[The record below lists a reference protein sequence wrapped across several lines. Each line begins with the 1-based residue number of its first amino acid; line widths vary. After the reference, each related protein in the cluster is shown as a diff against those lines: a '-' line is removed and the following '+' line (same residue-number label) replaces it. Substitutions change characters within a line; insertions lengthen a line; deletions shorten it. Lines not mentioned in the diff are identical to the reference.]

1 MSNQW
6 SDNLRKR
13 MEIHQEPSPEGLWE
27 DIEQAMKQ
35 NNSVKIPPKPNKL
48 LLWGKRIGAVAA
60 AVLALLFIG
69 DYLFKETPMKPIV
82 QETQVSN
89 KSKGV
94 SVSPQNNQRKLITER
109 KSNKLFFS
117 KENDAV
123 MAVTEI
129 SENSLHG
136 NKDSLFIAQV
146 EEKRDIKENS
156 QSDSS
161 APKKEEKD
169 SHNLKKDDF
178 GRTNKYDLDTD
189 LPMLSQ
195 RHKSAKWE
203 TGLYASN
210 IPSGSAKMYNGYGS
224 LVSGEIPSDMEEE
237 NPVLGGGANE
247 DPYEEILVG
256 NEYREVYT
264 DVKHKLP
271 ITMGISLNYNL
282 DDKWSLTSG
291 VTYTILSSEL
301 RSGSDS
307 YYYTSEQT
315 LHNVGIP
322 LSVNYNI
329 WQNKKMGIYISGG
342 GLVEKNVSGKL
353 TTDYVVDSKLKSSQK
368 DKISIHQLQWS
379 VNTSV
384 GIQYRLSPKIGLYAE
399 SGVSYHFKN
408 GSQIETIYKDK
419 PLNLSLRFG
428 LRFSLSE

>member
-82 QETQVSN
+82 QEIQVTS
-89 KSKGV
+89 KPKGV
-94 SVSPQNNQRKLITER
+94 SVSSQNNQRKLITEK
-109 KSNKLFFS
+109 KSNKLFLS
-117 KENDAV
+117 QENDAV

-129 SENSLHG
+129 SENSLHE

-169 SHNLKKDDF
+169 THNFKKDNF

-195 RHKSAKWE
+195 RHTFAKWE

-210 IPSGSAKMYNGYGS
+210 IPSGSAKKYNGYGGLTS
-224 LVSGEIPSDMEEE
+224 REISSEMEEE
-237 NPVLGGGANE
+237 NPVLHGE
-247 DPYEEILVG
+247 IEILAA
-256 NEYREVYT
+256 NIYREIYT
-264 DVKHKLP
+264 SVKHKLP

-291 VTYTILSSEL
+291 VTYTVLSSEL

-368 DKISIHQLQWS
+368 DKISIDQLQWS

-384 GIQYRLSPKIGLYAE
+384 GVQYRLSPKIGLYAE
-399 SGVSYHFKN
+399 SGVSYYLKN